1 MTRSVR
7 TGLCVAAFLSFLATD
22 LLAQQKAG
30 VPDPRAYG
38 TVHWTIDR
46 IGAPDFTPVNSRTDY
61 ESNGSLLY
69 SYGGAGIFHASAH
82 VPKGALLTFFDLDYC
97 DNVDGGTVEAWLYTA
112 PHTNPS
118 SSTNLSHLISTTQN
132 SCTSAYEDLTAQN
145 VTFNPNTDD
154 IYVEVETHG
163 GFLDSSFSG
172 VSIFYQLQVSPAPAT
187 ATFADVPTNHPYFK
201 FIEALASSGVTKGCG
216 SSPLIF
222 CPNQTI
228 TRQEVATWI
237 AKALGL
243 DWP

>member
-1 MTRSVR
+1 MARRVR
-7 TGLCVAAFLSFLATD
+7 TAVCLFAPFTAIAAS

-38 TVHWTIDR
+38 IEHVTIDR
-46 IGAPDFTPVNSRTDY
+46 IGAPEFKPVNSRTDY
-61 ESNGSLLY
+61 DSSGSLLY
-69 SYGGAGIFHASAH
+69 SSGGAGTFHASAH
-82 VPKGALLTFFDLDYC
+82 IPKGALLTFFDLDYC
-97 DNVDGGTVEAWLYTA
+97 DGVTGSTVEAWLYTA
-112 PHTNPS
+112 SHTNGGGS
-118 SSTNLSHLISTTQN
+118 NLSHLISTTQVT
-132 SCTSAYEDLTAQN
+132 CTSVYEDLTPQN
-145 VTFNPNTDD
+145 ITFNANTDD
-154 IYVEVETHG
+154 LFVDVETHG
-163 GFLDSSFSG
+163 GDISSSFSG

-201 FIEALASSGVTKGCG
+201 FIEALASSGITKGCG

-228 TRQEVATWI
+228 TRQEVATWM

>member
-1 MTRSVR
+1 MARPVR
-7 TGLCVAAFLSFLATD
+7 NGLCVAALFSFIAAGLF
-22 LLAQQKAG
+22 AQQQAG

-38 TVHWTIDR
+38 IQHWTIDR
-46 IGAPDFTPVNSRTDY
+46 LGAPEFTPVNSGTAY
-61 ESNGSLLY
+61 ASNGSLIY
-69 SYGGAGIFHASAH
+69 STDPDGLFHASAH
-82 VPKGALLTFFDLDYC
+82 IPKGALLTFFDLDYC
-97 DNVDGGTVEAWLYTA
+97 DNVTGGTVEAWLYTS
-112 PHTNPS
+112 PHTG
-118 SSTNLSHLISTTQN
+118 SSTNLSHLISTTQS

-154 IYVEVETHG
+154 LYVEVETHG

-201 FIEALASSGVTKGCG
+201 FIEALASSGITKGCG

-222 CPNQTI
+222 CPNGTI